1 MMDDMNRPF
10 PKTVVRRIVRNRSS
24 RNGAG
29 VKLIVLHST
38 EGGNVPKSAR
48 DLEGLGSWF
57 DNPQAQAS
65 SHIGVDQDGTSAR
78 YANDEDK
85 AWTQAFYNPWALS
98 IEAVGFARENWR
110 TAAKEEQVR
119 EIARWIARWSRLH
132 DVPIRRAIIAPN
144 GTIVRSGVTQHF
156 RLGNLGGGHHDI
168 SRTAFPMRRTLRLAR
183 EYARM
188 QNKAHQAAHEE
199 D

>member
-38 EGGNVPKSAR
+38 EGGNIPKSAR

-85 AWTQAFYNPWALS
+85 AWTQAFYNPARS
-98 IEAVGFARENWR
+98 CAQGSRSTSASATSGAVTTTSPGPR
-110 TAAKEEQVR
+110 
-119 EIARWIARWSRLH
+119 SR
-132 DVPIRRAIIAPN
+132 
-144 GTIVRSGVTQHF
+144 
-156 RLGNLGGGHHDI
+156 
-168 SRTAFPMRRTLRLAR
+168 
-183 EYARM
+183 
-188 QNKAHQAAHEE
+188 
-199 D
+199 